1 MAVCRLDQLKEG
13 EWAKV
18 IRLDSS
24 GNIRRRLQ
32 DMGLVAGS
40 MVKCLGRSPLGD
52 PAAYDVCGAVLAL
65 RDDDASSI
73 FVEKGA
79 GYGSN

>member
-13 EWAKV
+13 ECAEV
-18 IRLDSS
+18 IRLDS
-24 GNIRRRLQ
+24 GGTIRRRLQ

-40 MVKCLGRSPLGD
+40 TVKCLGRSPLGD

-65 RDDDASSI
+65 RDDDAHSI
-73 FVEKGA
+73 FVEKGV
-79 GYGSN
+79 GYGSY

>member
-1 MAVCRLDQLKEG
+1 MALCRLDQLKEG
-13 EWAKV
+13 ERAEV
-18 IRLDSS
+18 IRLDSD

-32 DMGLVAGS
+32 DMGLVTGS
-40 MVKCLGRSPLGD
+40 IVRCLGRSPLGE

-65 RDDDASSI
+65 RDDDARSI

-79 GYGSN
+79 SYGTY